1 MPTIFRIIRILFLFF
16 KGIWISFWTLYQIA
30 LGALLVFMIW
40 AVIQVTGY
48 FHFWDIRVLRDI
60 NPPTTAFIEAERAD
74 LRSDSSLTDEERGV
88 RWEWSPLDSI
98 PKALREMVLV
108 AEDGKFFSHQGFDIE
123 QIEFAIVANHQSGR
137 NARGAS
143 TITQQLAK
151 NLYLSGD
158 KELTRKMREAVI
170 TLLLENYLSKER
182 ILEIYLNV
190 AQFDRGIFGVRSASE
205 HYFSK
210 LPNQLTQ
217 EEMLSLVSLLPSPTK
232 WDPRRPNWAYNR
244 HRARVQRNY
253 ALFRGLKI
261 PTDTLSNNGDQARL
275 DSLSRRL
282 TDERW
287 RELRS
292 GPVVV
297 EPDTNADTSESGD

>member
-1 MPTIFRIIRILFLFF
+1 
-16 KGIWISFWTLYQIA
+16 
-30 LGALLVFMIW
+30 
-40 AVIQVTGY
+40 
-48 FHFWDIRVLRDI
+48 
-60 NPPTTAFIEAERAD
+60 
-74 LRSDSSLTDEERGV
+74 
-88 RWEWSPLDSI
+88 
-98 PKALREMVLV
+98 
-108 AEDGKFFSHQGFDIE
+108 
-123 QIEFAIVANHQSGR
+123 
-137 NARGAS
+137 
-143 TITQQLAK
+143 
-151 NLYLSGD
+151 
-158 KELTRKMREAVI
+158 
-170 TLLLENYLSKER
+170 
-182 ILEIYLNV
+182 
-190 AQFDRGIFGVRSASE
+190 
-205 HYFSK
+205 
-210 LPNQLTQ
+210 
-217 EEMLSLVSLLPSPTK
+217 MLSLVSLLPSPTK